1 MCTDENMGYAYTHT
15 RVAHILKKL
24 IHRQVIEIDEGWVN
38 LALCYIFVW
47 TMVIRQYVCGGGM
60 VVVRGRGGHVAQ
72 RVAVL
77 RNHGRQKMKSDQ
89 TPPKKATWQFDTE
102 LLQVEPLFPF
112 CRQL

>member
-1 MCTDENMGYAYTHT
+1 MCTGQNMGYAYTHT

-89 TPPKKATWQFDTE
+89 TPPQKAT
-102 LLQVEPLFPF
+102 LAIRHRAPSS
-112 CRQL
+112 